1 MTRDEVQTQIHQIL
15 IDAMDFEP
23 SQLLSD
29 ASLQGDLGIE
39 SIDLLDI
46 QFRIERAFKIQFGRD
61 ELFPD
66 DLLSDR
72 SKCIS
77 GQYVTPYGLDELKQ
91 SMPFV
96 NWAIIKE
103 PLKVTDL
110 KNLYT
115 IDTLVDFVSQK
126 MNPNVQV

>member
-1 MTRDEVQTQIHQIL
+1 MTREEVQTQLHQIL
-15 IDAMDFEP
+15 IEAMDFEP
-23 SQLLSD
+23 SQLIPT

-46 QFRIERAFKIQFGRD
+46 QFRIERMFKIQFGRD

-77 GQYVTPYGLDELKQ
+77 GLFVTPYGVEQLKQ

-96 NWAIIKE
+96 NWATVKD

-110 KNLYT
+110 RNLYT

-126 MNPNVQV
+126 INLNVQV